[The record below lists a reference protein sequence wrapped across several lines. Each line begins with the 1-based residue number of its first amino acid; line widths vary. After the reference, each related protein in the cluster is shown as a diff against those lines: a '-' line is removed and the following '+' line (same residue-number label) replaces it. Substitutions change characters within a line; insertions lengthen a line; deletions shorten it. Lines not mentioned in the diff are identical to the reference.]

1 MGRDVTGI
9 RIDKKPNLVKV
20 NSNGV
25 SHDPVHVSPKT
36 SEVSDEAKDYE
47 AEDHTAHDSL
57 VEESHEK
64 QDVLGVKSTNR
75 DAGLP
80 EGKTLKPEAQKSSD
94 KKLNSPVQGH
104 VETKDTVSQPS
115 TPAATEKPVS
125 TETDHVGPETV
136 DAGRNCSPNTND
148 FHSPGS
154 SRKSQLAAASV
165 RTVKFK
171 TTVPVAPVFKC
182 VQRAEKRKEFY
193 SKLGEKHQALEA
205 EKLEYEAR
213 TKEDEEAAIKQ
224 LRKTMTYKANPVPSF
239 YQEGPPPKK
248 ELKKG
253 ELISGIDGWEQMGT
267 EEAFIHPYLAS
278 GKLPL
283 TRAKSP
289 KLNRRKS
296 CGDVAGSS
304 SEEKGVC
311 NRAIR
316 HSFGSHKDGSASA
329 SPLKKKDQISGRN
342 GNNST
347 CKIKDHSKTAKETG
361 KTITTT
367 PHKMAEQRSAD
378 IAVNS

>member
-1 MGRDVTGI
+1 MRESFSDNYKSMRREKYNNKNLEEIHSFNGVLSSEKINFVMGIEVGSAVAREGGYGLEEVVEAKEGLRIVSEGDIGLFGLGMAMGRDVTGI

-154 SRKSQLAAASV
+154 SRKSQASQLILLC
-165 RTVKFK
+165 KDAIISFLLFK
-171 TTVPVAPVFKC
+171 
-182 VQRAEKRKEFY
+182 
-193 SKLGEKHQALEA
+193 L
-205 EKLEYEAR
+205 
-213 TKEDEEAAIKQ
+213 
-224 LRKTMTYKANPVPSF
+224 
-239 YQEGPPPKK
+239 
-248 ELKKG
+248 
-253 ELISGIDGWEQMGT
+253 
-267 EEAFIHPYLAS
+267 
-278 GKLPL
+278 
-283 TRAKSP
+283 
-289 KLNRRKS
+289 
-296 CGDVAGSS
+296 
-304 SEEKGVC
+304 
-311 NRAIR
+311 
-316 HSFGSHKDGSASA
+316 
-329 SPLKKKDQISGRN
+329 
-342 GNNST
+342 
-347 CKIKDHSKTAKETG
+347 
-361 KTITTT
+361 
-367 PHKMAEQRSAD
+367 
-378 IAVNS
+378 

>member
-1 MGRDVTGI
+1 MAREGGYGLEEVVEAKEGLRIVSEGDIGLFGIRGVILAHGSRPARSQPMARGGPDPLRPQPKPSSRLGQGLGHRFEARAMGRDVTGI

-25 SHDPVHVSPKT
+25 SHDPVHVSPKP

-94 KKLNSPVQGH
+94 KKLNSPVKGH

-154 SRKSQLAAASV
+154 SRKSQANLESVLILIILYLYQPNYSQAYRKKHFDEEDNWSLASSAAASV

-239 YQEGPPPKK
+239 YQEGP
-248 ELKKG
+248 
-253 ELISGIDGWEQMGT
+253 
-267 EEAFIHPYLAS
+267 
-278 GKLPL
+278 
-283 TRAKSP
+283 
-289 KLNRRKS
+289 
-296 CGDVAGSS
+296 
-304 SEEKGVC
+304 
-311 NRAIR
+311 
-316 HSFGSHKDGSASA
+316 
-329 SPLKKKDQISGRN
+329 
-342 GNNST
+342 ST
-347 CKIKDHSKTAKETG
+347 
-361 KTITTT
+361 
-367 PHKMAEQRSAD
+367 
-378 IAVNS
+378 

>member
-154 SRKSQLAAASV
+154 SRKSQPNYSQAYRKKHFDEEDNWSLASSAAASV

-248 ELKKG
+248 ELKKV
-253 ELISGIDGWEQMGT
+253 LSLD
-267 EEAFIHPYLAS
+267 F
-278 GKLPL
+278 
-283 TRAKSP
+283 
-289 KLNRRKS
+289 
-296 CGDVAGSS
+296 SS
-304 SEEKGVC
+304 IV
-311 NRAIR
+311 
-316 HSFGSHKDGSASA
+316 
-329 SPLKKKDQISGRN
+329 L
-342 GNNST
+342 
-347 CKIKDHSKTAKETG
+347 
-361 KTITTT
+361 
-367 PHKMAEQRSAD
+367 
-378 IAVNS
+378 

>member
-94 KKLNSPVQGH
+94 KKLNSPVKGH

-125 TETDHVGPETV
+125 TETDHVGPETI

-154 SRKSQLAAASV
+154 SRKSQPNYSQAYRKKHFDEEDNWSLASSAAASV

-248 ELKKG
+248 ELKK
-253 ELISGIDGWEQMGT
+253 
-267 EEAFIHPYLAS
+267 
-278 GKLPL
+278 LPL

-316 HSFGSHKDGSASA
+316 HSFGSRKDGSASS
-329 SPLKKKDQISGRN
+329 SPLKNKDQISGRN

-347 CKIKDHSKTAKETG
+347 CKIKDHSKTAKDTG
-361 KTITTT
+361 KTITTP

-378 IAVNS
+378 IAVNN

>member
-94 KKLNSPVQGH
+94 KKLNSPVKGH

-115 TPAATEKPVS
+115 TPAATEKQVS
-125 TETDHVGPETV
+125 TETDHVGAETV

-154 SRKSQLAAASV
+154 SRKSQPNYSQAYRKKHFDEEDNWSLASSAAASV

-213 TKEDEEAAIKQ
+213 TKEEEEAAIKQ
-224 LRKTMTYKANPVPSF
+224 LRKAMTYKANPVPSF

-248 ELKKG
+248 ELK
-253 ELISGIDGWEQMGT
+253 
-267 EEAFIHPYLAS
+267 
-278 GKLPL
+278 KLPL

-329 SPLKKKDQISGRN
+329 SPLKNKDQISGRN
-342 GNNST
+342 GNNGT
-347 CKIKDHSKTAKETG
+347 CKIKDRSKTAKETG